1 MAQGYRAALFAL
13 SFVGMTA
20 LLCCAPECPD
30 QHLLM
35 LEHARLDSISAEHLL
50 AFKRIASDPGE
61 RSIAYGEAPVDSQS
75 QRQLLLIELYR
86 VVMEADTT
94 NPHHER
100 VELGHITQQADCA
113 TIRRDYAQM
122 RADHAR
128 WRGAFDSVQTVLA
141 RYPTSGRV
149 Q

>member
-1 MAQGYRAALFAL
+1 
-13 SFVGMTA
+13 MTA

-35 LEHARLDSISAEHLL
+35 LEHARLDSVSAEQLL
-50 AFKRIASDPGE
+50 AYKRMVADPRDRAIATGE
-61 RSIAYGEAPVDSQS
+61 VPADSGS
-75 QRQLLLIELYR
+75 PRQLALVALYR
-86 VVMEADTT
+86 VVTEADTT
-94 NPHHER
+94 NPYHER
-100 VELGHITQQADCA
+100 IELGHITQQADCA
-113 TIRRDYAQM
+113 SIRRDYAQM

>member
-1 MAQGYRAALFAL
+1 VGHVYRAALFAVL
-13 SFVGMTA
+13 LGGMNA
-20 LLCCAPECPD
+20 LLGCTPPCPE

-35 LEHARLDSISAEHLL
+35 LEHARLDSVSAEQLL
-50 AFKRIASDPGE
+50 AFKRIVSDPGE

-75 QRQLLLIELYR
+75 ERQLVLIALYQ
-86 VVMEADTT
+86 VVNEADTT
-94 NPHHER
+94 NLRHER

-113 TIRRDYAQM
+113 TIRHDYALM

-128 WRGAFDSVQTVLA
+128 WAARFDSVQTLLA